1 MAIDKVKVVTIDTDP
16 AQTSVKELRSQL
28 KQLKDTMLNCEQGTD
43 EYNQALVQAANIM
56 HELKDQT
63 EELNASA
70 MDFGQITG
78 NLINLTGGL
87 VAGFQAARAAM
98 NLMGVENENVIKAM
112 AKMQN
117 LMALTQAI
125 PQIEKGV
132 KSWKRL
138 ATAIKVAMA
147 NMNGFKKALIST
159 GIGAAVVAVGLL
171 AANWEKLKGWI
182 AGSNEELDKQKQKD
196 LENDIKKVNDKLEER
211 LRLEEKIRKAGGQS
225 DLDIAKERVKTI
237 EKEVE
242 RHKLLAEYYQREM
255 AAKAAE
261 KANAI
266 MNGKAQSV
274 INALKADEL
283 ALAEKMDRE
292 SAKALDLT
300 NGKLKAAKEQLR
312 EEELIAEAADK
323 YAKAKEREANAAKRQ
338 EEEDKARKK
347 RIEDYNKLLEELY
360 KGTLSDIELKLRD
373 IDIEQQEA
381 FKKLEAAFK
390 DPKLK
395 MSFEA
400 FKKTQDD
407 IIRSMDEKRVRVY
420 TEAWSD
426 LADVIADKA
435 LNEFASLNLT
445 MMRMNQDALKE
456 GWTTLYEYEKLFES
470 VESDAGDLLLAVWS
484 AQEALTKF
492 DEKTDETRQKLIDLL
507 GPKYADSKAFQE
519 FEAEAEARRQEIVD
533 LITSL
538 EHERIM
544 ASLALIREQM
554 SYLNEA
560 AYQVA
565 DAMSLIMSSADGLS
579 QKWVTAFEQMSSGLI
594 EMGKNLREGKKDWST
609 YAQMASMALFSVGSM
624 MSAMAEQQDEQTQE
638 GFEQQKKYQ
647 VAAATMNMLGGI
659 VSAWVSAMNPAN
671 SWMTVWGQIAM
682 GAAMSALMLTTGLM
696 QIQKIQ
702 QQQFGGGMG
711 GGMNSG
717 TINNIIAPV
726 QYTKDVQ
733 GAEIEGAIKDSRVF
747 VTETDISDTQRR
759 VKVSEQE
766 ARY

>member
-28 KQLKDTMLNCEQGTD
+28 KQLKDTMLNCEKGTQ
-43 EYNQALVQAANIM
+43 EYNDALVQAANIM
-56 HELKDQT
+56 HDLKEQS

-112 AKMQN
+112 AKMQQ

-125 PQIEKGV
+125 PAIEKGV
-132 KSWKRL
+132 KAWKRL
-138 ATAIKVAMA
+138 STAIKVASA
-147 NMNGFKKALIST
+147 SMNGFKKALIST

-171 AANWEKLKGWI
+171 AANFDKLKGWI
-182 AGSNEELDKQKQKD
+182 TGVNEEEEKHEEKVKTSDDIIKDYNEDLQKR
-196 LENDIKKVNDKLEER
+196 IT
-211 LRLEEKIRKAGGQS
+211 LEEKIARALGK
-225 DLDIAKERVKTI
+225 DDVEIAKIRVKYVEAEVASMKEKARLLDEEAASLNEQADALRSDVSRYAESVGLMGQAI
-237 EKEVE
+237 EKSKEANEE
-242 RHKLLAEYYQREM
+242 R
-255 AAKAAE
+255 
-261 KANAI
+261 
-266 MNGKAQSV
+266 
-274 INALKADEL
+274 LKAKN
-283 ALAEKMDRE
+283 AEE
-292 SAKALDLT
+292 T
-300 NGKLKAAKEQLR
+300 ILKIVK
-312 EEELIAEAADK
+312 EELENEGKIAEAKKKKAAADK
-323 YAKAKEREANAAKRQ
+323 AEADKIQAEKDRQ
-338 EEEDKARKK
+338 K

-360 KGTLSDIELKLRD
+360 KGTLTDIENKLRE

-395 MSFEA
+395 MSSEA

-407 IIRSMDEKRVRVY
+407 IINANNEKRVRVY
-420 TEAWSD
+420 AEAWGE
-426 LADVIADKA
+426 LADVISDKA

-445 MMRMNQDALKE
+445 MKRLNQDALKE
-456 GWTTLYEYEKLFES
+456 GWTSLYEYEKLFES
-470 VESDAGDLLLAVWS
+470 TEADAGDLSLAVFS

-492 DEKTDETRQKLIDLL
+492 DEKTDETRQKLTDLL
-507 GPKYADSKAFQE
+507 GSKYADSQAFQE
-519 FEAEAEARRQEIVD
+519 FEAEVAARRQEIVD
-533 LITSL
+533 LITEL

-565 DAMSLIMSSADGLS
+565 DAMSLIMQSADGLS

-702 QQQFGGGMG
+702 QQQFGGGLG

-733 GAEIEGAIKDSRVF
+733 GAEIEGAIKDSRVY

-759 VKVSEQE
+759 VRVSEQE

>member
-28 KQLKDTMLNCEQGTD
+28 KQLKDTMLNCEEGTD
-43 EYNQALVQAANIM
+43 EYNAALVQAANIM
-56 HELKDQT
+56 HDLKEQS

-112 AKMQN
+112 AKMQQ

-132 KSWKRL
+132 KAWKHL
-138 ATAIKVAMA
+138 STAIKVASA
-147 NMNGFKKALIST
+147 SMNGFKKALIST

-171 AANWEKLKGWI
+171 AANFDKLKGWI
-182 AGSNEELDKQKQKD
+182 LGVNEEEEKHEEKVKTSDDIIKDYNEDLQKR
-196 LENDIKKVNDKLEER
+196 IT
-211 LRLEEKIRKAGGQS
+211 LEEKIARALGK
-225 DLDIAKERVKTI
+225 DDVEIAKIRVKYVEEEVAAMKEKARLLDDEAASLNEQADAIRSDVSRYAESVGLMGQAI
-237 EKEVE
+237 EKSKEANEE
-242 RHKLLAEYYQREM
+242 R
-255 AAKAAE
+255 
-261 KANAI
+261 
-266 MNGKAQSV
+266 
-274 INALKADEL
+274 LKAKN
-283 ALAEKMDRE
+283 AEE
-292 SAKALDLT
+292 T
-300 NGKLKAAKEQLR
+300 ILKIVK
-312 EEELIAEAADK
+312 EELENEEKIAEAKKKKAAADK
-323 YAKAKEREANAAKRQ
+323 VEA
-338 EEEDKARKK
+338 DKIQAEIDKKK

-360 KGTLSDIELKLRD
+360 KGTLTDIENKLRD

-381 FKKLEAAFK
+381 FKKNEEAWK
-390 DPKLK
+390 KGDI
-395 MSFEA
+395 SFEA
-400 FKKTQDD
+400 FKKTQDE
-407 IIRSMDEKRVRVY
+407 IINSKNEKRVRTY
-420 TEAWSD
+420 TDAWSE

-445 MMRMNQDALKE
+445 FKKLNQDALKE
-456 GWTTLYEYEKLFES
+456 GWTSLYEYEKLFES
-470 VESDAGDLLLAVWS
+470 TESDADNMKLAVWS
-484 AQEALTKF
+484 AQQALTAF

-519 FEAEAEARRQEIVD
+519 FQAEAEARRQEIVD
-533 LITSL
+533 LITEL

-544 ASLALIREQM
+544 ASLTLIREQM

-565 DAMSLIMSSADGLS
+565 DAMSLIMQSADGLS
-579 QKWVTAFEQMSSGLI
+579 QKWVTAFQQMSDGLI

-624 MSAMAEQQDEQTQE
+624 MSAMAEQQDEQTEE

-659 VSAWVSAMNPAN
+659 VSAWVSAMSPAN
-671 SWMTVWGQIAM
+671 EWMTVYGQIAM

-711 GGMNSG
+711 GGLNSG
-717 TINNIIAPV
+717 TVNNIIAPV

-733 GAEIEGAIKDSRVF
+733 GAEIEGAIKDSRVY

>member
-28 KQLKDTMLNCEQGTD
+28 KQLKDTMLNCEEGTD
-43 EYNQALVQAANIM
+43 EYNAALVQAANIM
-56 HELKDQT
+56 HDLKEQS

-112 AKMQN
+112 AKMQQ

-132 KSWKRL
+132 KAWKHL
-138 ATAIKVAMA
+138 STAIKVASA
-147 NMNGFKKALIST
+147 SMNGFKKALIST

-171 AANWEKLKGWI
+171 AANFDKLKGWI
-182 AGSNEELDKQKQKD
+182 TGVNEEEEKHEDKVKTSDDIIKDYNEDLQKR
-196 LENDIKKVNDKLEER
+196 IT
-211 LRLEEKIRKAGGQS
+211 LEEKIARARGK
-225 DLDIAKERVKTI
+225 DDVEVAKIRVKYV
-237 EKEVE
+237 EAEVNAM
-242 RHKLLAEYYQREM
+242 K
-255 AAKAAE
+255 E
-261 KANAI
+261 KARMLQDEADSLNEQADALRSDVSRY
-266 MNGKAQSV
+266 GESV
-274 INALKADEL
+274 GLMGQALEKSKQANEERLKAKN
-283 ALAEKMDRE
+283 AEE
-292 SAKALDLT
+292 T
-300 NGKLKAAKEQLR
+300 ILKIVK
-312 EEELIAEAADK
+312 EELENEEAI
-323 YAKAKEREANAAKRQ
+323 AKAKKQKADA
-338 EEEDKARKK
+338 DKAEADKIQDEIDKKK
-347 RIEDYNKLLEELY
+347 RIQNYNKLLEELY
-360 KGTLSDIELKLRD
+360 KGTLTDIENKLRD

-381 FKKLEAAFK
+381 FKKNEEAWK
-390 DPKLK
+390 KGDI
-395 MSFEA
+395 SFEA
-400 FKKTQDD
+400 FKKVQDE
-407 IIRSMDEKRVRVY
+407 IINSKNEKRVRVY
-420 TEAWSD
+420 AEAWSD

-445 MMRMNQDALKE
+445 FKKLNQDALKE
-456 GWTTLYEYEKLFES
+456 GWTSLYEYEKLFES
-470 VESDAGDLLLAVWS
+470 TEADADNTKLAVWS
-484 AQEALTKF
+484 AQQALTQF

-544 ASLALIREQM
+544 ASLTLIREQM

-579 QKWVTAFEQMSSGLI
+579 QKWVTAFQQMSSGLI

-624 MSAMAEQQDEQTQE
+624 MSAMAEQQNEQTEE

-659 VSAWVSAMNPAN
+659 VSAWVSAMSPAN
-671 SWMTVWGQIAM
+671 EWMTVYGQIAM

-711 GGMNSG
+711 GGLNSG
-717 TINNIIAPV
+717 TVNNIIAPV

-733 GAEIEGAIKDSRVF
+733 GAEIEGAIKDSRVY

>member
-28 KQLKDTMLNCEQGTD
+28 KQLKDTMLNCEEGTD
-43 EYNQALVQAANIM
+43 EYNAALVQAANIM
-56 HELKDQT
+56 HDLKEQS

-112 AKMQN
+112 AKMQQ

-132 KSWKRL
+132 KAWKHL
-138 ATAIKVAMA
+138 STAIKVASA
-147 NMNGFKKALIST
+147 SMNGFKKALIST

-171 AANWEKLKGWI
+171 AANFDKLKGWI
-182 AGSNEELDKQKQKD
+182 TGVNEEEEKHEEKVRTSDDIIKD
-196 LENDIKKVNDKLEER
+196 YNEDLMKRIT
-211 LRLEEKIRKAGGQS
+211 LEEKIARALGK
-225 DLDIAKERVKTI
+225 DDVEVAKIRVKYVEAEVSAMKEKARLLDDEAASLNEQADALRSDVSRYAESVGLMGQAI
-237 EKEVE
+237 EKSKEANEE
-242 RHKLLAEYYQREM
+242 R
-255 AAKAAE
+255 
-261 KANAI
+261 
-266 MNGKAQSV
+266 
-274 INALKADEL
+274 LKAKNAEETILKTVKEEL
-283 ALAEKMDRE
+283 A
-292 SAKALDLT
+292 
-300 NGKLKAAKEQLR
+300 N
-312 EEELIAEAADK
+312 EEAI
-323 YAKAKEREANAAKRQ
+323 AKAKKKKADSDKVEA
-338 EEEDKARKK
+338 DKIQAEIDKKK

-360 KGTLSDIELKLRD
+360 KGTLTDIENKLRD

-381 FKKLEAAFK
+381 FKKNEEAWK
-390 DPKLK
+390 KGDI
-395 MSFEA
+395 SFEA
-400 FKKTQDD
+400 FKKTQDE
-407 IIRSMDEKRVRVY
+407 IINSKNEKRVRTY

-445 MMRMNQDALKE
+445 FKKLNQDALKE
-456 GWTTLYEYEKLFES
+456 GWTSLYEYEKLFES
-470 VESDAGDLLLAVWS
+470 TESDADNMKLAVWS
-484 AQEALTKF
+484 AQQALTAF

-519 FEAEAEARRQEIVD
+519 FQAEAEARRQEIVD
-533 LITSL
+533 LITEL

-544 ASLALIREQM
+544 ASLTLIREQM

-565 DAMSLIMSSADGLS
+565 DAMSLIMQSADGLS
-579 QKWVTAFEQMSSGLI
+579 QKWVTAFQQMSDGLI

-659 VSAWVSAMNPAN
+659 VSAWVSAMSPAN
-671 SWMTVWGQIAM
+671 EWMTVYGQIAM

-711 GGMNSG
+711 GGLNSG
-717 TINNIIAPV
+717 TVNNIIAPV

-733 GAEIEGAIKDSRVF
+733 GAEIEGAIKDSRVY